1 MGFRRHWRRQGRGA
15 PPKLAYLGLEDSR
28 NVLNKKLKA
37 LDGIVSP
44 KTINTQEIVPINR
57 KEPQAHCS
65 HSVVDLLAEEDEENP
80 EEHTSAR
87 KKIRFE
93 NENSSEKNNDSLIDI
108 TGDDKKD
115 QNDDN
120 LTIKVGEKNIS
131 SASKE
136 TGKITPV
143 IQINEEVGHQYVT
156 KEDLM
161 KVMFS
166 LREIQQHQ
174 QPSTSQTLQPR
185 QKTKNSPS
193 LGLPGSTSGGLKMKE
208 ISDPGSNVFINEEQ
222 YSAAECDIPLRHL
235 QQ

>member
-1 MGFRRHWRRQGRGA
+1 TNNSLIFV
-15 PPKLAYLGLEDSR
+15 DSR

-136 TGKITPV
+136 TGKITPA
-143 IQINEEVGHQYVT
+143 NY
-156 KEDLM
+156 
-161 KVMFS
+161 
-166 LREIQQHQ
+166 
-174 QPSTSQTLQPR
+174 TS
-185 QKTKNSPS
+185 NS
-193 LGLPGSTSGGLKMKE
+193 
-208 ISDPGSNVFINEEQ
+208 DQ
-222 YSAAECDIPLRHL
+222 
-235 QQ
+235 